1 MSHLAKSIEEGVQG
15 FFSEIKHKKK
25 RTIKLTVTKK

>member
-1 MSHLAKSIEEGVQG
+1 MSHLAKTIEEEVQG
-15 FFSEIKHKKK
+15 FFSAIKHKKK